1 MWEVI
6 CKSEPHTSD
15 IIRYAY
21 HKADYKAFNEWL
33 SKVNWE
39 DEFRGMDANDMWIRF
54 STIMNEATEIFVPKC
69 GKHKNS
75 VQWMNRKAMRARKNK
90 MRM

>member
-1 MWEVI
+1 MVDSVEVREHFATSDHNVLMWEVI

-39 DEFRGMDANDMWIRF
+39 DEFRGYGC
-54 STIMNEATEIFVPKC
+54 K
-69 GKHKNS
+69 
-75 VQWMNRKAMRARKNK
+75 
-90 MRM
+90 